1 MKILTASHS
10 KTRVKARSIDTGLY
24 HTPAHEDSFYDPF
37 VDYPIHYQVKVQI
50 CLLCFIWVTV
60 WSATVNIEDTEA
72 VNAVNQ
78 RAEDLAK
85 TLSCTG
91 L

>member
-10 KTRVKARSIDTGLY
+10 KTRIKARSIDTGLL
-24 HTPAHEDSFYDPF
+24 HSPSHEDSMYDPF

-72 VNAVNQ
+72 VKAANK
-78 RAEDLAK
+78 RAEDLAD